1 VQNLSPLLVAD
12 FPKLDSDPVGVAGG
26 VAKIKVAYNLVLT
39 WILLVCINQ
48 SINQSIKT
56 KFMAPYAA
64 SESEA
69 PATSLW
75 A

>member
-1 VQNLSPLLVAD
+1 MQNLSPLLVAD
-12 FPKLDSDPVGVAGG
+12 FLKLDSDPVGVAGG

-48 SINQSIKT
+48 SIKT